1 MMRKILRVMAIFL
14 LVLLGLLLLV
24 PLIFPFPQLSGVRD
38 PRELADPDSQ
48 FVEVD
53 GVELH
58 YKQYGSGEP
67 VMVLLHGFAA
77 STFSFREVVE
87 PLSRLGTV
95 IVYDRPGQGLTERPL
110 YGSWSGDNPYSP
122 DTQPR
127 LLMGLLDHLGVER
140 AILLGNSAGGG
151 VATLAALEYP
161 ERVQALV
168 LIDAAVYESGPS
180 YPAWVRRLLFT
191 PQAGWYG
198 PLLLRSFAT
207 RGLELLNTAWHD
219 PSKIPADTIPGSTR
233 ALQAKDWDRGLW
245 ELTRAPRDTQ
255 IAPRLG
261 ELRLPVL
268 VITGDDDRI
277 VPTQSSVRLSQE
289 IPGARLAV
297 MQACG
302 HVPHEECPNQFLEAV
317 VPFLQGLS

>member
-1 MMRKILRVMAIFL
+1 MMAFFL
-14 LVLLGLLLLV
+14 LALLALLLLL
-24 PLIFPFPQLSGVRD
+24 PLIFPFPQLNGVRD

-48 FVEVD
+48 FIEVD

-67 VMVLLHGFAA
+67 VMILLHGFAA
-77 STFSFREVVE
+77 STFSFRAVVE
-87 PLSRLGTV
+87 PLSQLGTV

-110 YGSWSGDNPYSP
+110 YGSWSGDNPYSL

-127 LLMGLLDHLGVER
+127 HLIGLMDQLGVER

-161 ERVQALV
+161 RRVQALV
-168 LIDAAVYESGPS
+168 LIDAAIYESGPN
-180 YPAWVRRLLFT
+180 YPAWVRQLLFS
-191 PQAGWYG
+191 PQASWYG

-219 PSKIPADTIPGSTR
+219 PSKIPADAISGSTR
-233 ALQAKDWDRGLW
+233 ALQARDWDRGLL
-245 ELTRAPRDTQ
+245 ELTRAPREAQ
-255 IAPRLG
+255 IAPRLQ
-261 ELRLPVL
+261 ELSLPVL

-297 MQACG
+297 LQACG
-302 HVPHEECPNQFLEAV
+302 HVPHEECPGQFLDAV
-317 VPFLQGLS
+317 TPFLEGLP